1 MPREV
6 TDADGVVWSC
16 AQAFAG
22 LGDDSE
28 RAEAAARVKGADD
41 LFHVVCTPSG
51 GARSVRLQLPSGW
64 EEMPEEALAEEI
76 GSHREADRR
85 EG

>member
-6 TDADGVVWSC
+6 TDAEGVVWSC

-22 LGDDSE
+22 LNDDPE
-28 RAEAAARVKGADD
+28 RAEAARVKGAED

-64 EEMPEEALAEEI
+64 EEMPEEALAREI
-76 GSHREADRR
+76 GSRRDGDER